1 VAVFLVNEAVPWCR
15 QYAIFTDKF
24 DQLLKE
30 AQIGTRENTYGS
42 TQAEFLDENRTKVLR
57 VFFLAVHSLALRFL
71 FLQAHAT
78 SYSFLSQLLYTVKEK
93 GGIPPYPM
101 V

>member
-30 AQIGTRENTYGS
+30 AQIGTRENTKEVNKEQPSYRNLS
-42 TQAEFLDENRTKVLR
+42 ATATR
-57 VFFLAVHSLALRFL
+57 VPQCTCPVAASRKDFSAIHTSAQTIHS
-71 FLQAHAT
+71 
-78 SYSFLSQLLYTVKEK
+78 
-93 GGIPPYPM
+93 
-101 V
+101 